1 MNLKL
6 TNIGKIRQADINMK
20 GLTVIAG
27 LNDSGKSTIGK
38 VLFVTIKALVNTL
51 HRSSNNKERVLRERI
66 STLYE
71 RIGELRFTSEQLNR
85 IMPTTIE
92 AMGRKLLAMENQES
106 RMNYLNEI
114 ISIIGGEELTP
125 RVRSLIIADLN
136 KINSVL
142 NEDSRFYDI
151 KTEMNNLLE
160 SEFLG
165 SFTTVGEETSE
176 VTLTMDEG
184 KSNLSYRVKENKTD
198 MASVTGP
205 EIFLDDV
212 TYVESSLYLHMLQ
225 SILRSRNISDA
236 ESVAMMRG
244 LLPEHVVDMAEK
256 IHSAGL
262 GLTVSDK
269 TTTEMNLEKI
279 IDGKFAFDPNSGSL
293 KFQRNG
299 VSFPIMNVAS
309 GIKSFGVIQLLLE
322 SGIISNNRLLEWD
335 EPENHMHP
343 EWQLNLAE
351 VMIQLTKAGYPILI
365 TTHSPYF
372 LQALRYFAAIYGI
385 EKFVDYYL
393 AEPIKD
399 NTATCTVREVTN
411 TLNDVFITLAE
422 PLNKVLNVDRA
433 RKLKEAE

>member
-1 MNLKL
+1 MDLKL
-6 TNIGKIRQADINMK
+6 MNVGKIRQADIKLN

-51 HRSSNNKERVLRERI
+51 HRSSNNKERILLEQI

-71 RIGELRFTSEQLNR
+71 RIGELRFKSEQLNHM
-85 IMPTTIE
+85 MPITIE
-92 AMGRKLLAMENQES
+92 AMGRKLLAMENLES
-106 RMNYLNEI
+106 RQNYLNDIINI
-114 ISIIGGEELTP
+114 ISKEELTP
-125 RVRSLIIADLN
+125 RVRSLIMTDLS
-136 KINSVL
+136 KINSTL
-142 NEDSRFYDI
+142 NENSRFYDI
-151 KTEMNNLLE
+151 KTEINDLLE

-176 VTLTMDEG
+176 VTLMMEDG
-184 KSNLSYRVKENKTD
+184 KSNLYYKVKENKTD
-198 MASVTGP
+198 TASVTGQ

-225 SILRSRNISDA
+225 SILRSRKMPEADPMVMA
-236 ESVAMMRG
+236 RG
-244 LLPEHVVDMAEK
+244 LLPEHIVDMAEK
-256 IHSAGL
+256 IHSASRRM
-262 GLTVSDK
+262 TVADK
-269 TTTEMNLEKI
+269 TAAEMNLAKI

-293 KFQRNG
+293 KFQRNE
-299 VSFPIMNVAS
+299 VSFPVMNVAS
-309 GIKSFGVIQLLLE
+309 GIKSFGVIQMLLE
-322 SGIISNNRLLEWD
+322 NGIISNNRLLEWD

-372 LQALRYFAAIYGI
+372 LQALRYFAAMYDV

-393 AEPIKD
+393 AEPAKD
-399 NTATCTVREVTN
+399 NAATCVVREVTD

-422 PLNKVLNVDRA
+422 PLNRVLNVDQA
-433 RKLKEAE
+433 RKKEAE